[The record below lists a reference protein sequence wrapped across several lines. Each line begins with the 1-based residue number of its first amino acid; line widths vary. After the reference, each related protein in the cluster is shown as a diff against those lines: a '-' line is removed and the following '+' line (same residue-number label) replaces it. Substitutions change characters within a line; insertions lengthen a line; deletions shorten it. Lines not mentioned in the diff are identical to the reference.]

1 MALPKKKKPRSLVL
15 AGNGINCELETA
27 FANRLVGFNADIVH
41 INSLMEGSKN
51 IHNYDFLNFP
61 GGFLDGDDLGAGK
74 AQAVKWRYQ
83 RIKDSERR
91 FTNELLKFVSNGK
104 LIIGICNGFQLLA
117 KTGLLPALKSDYGRQ
132 SVSLAFNDSGRFEDR
147 WVSLRVNRFSSCIFT
162 RDIDRI
168 YLPVRHGEGKLVIE
182 DKNGGIAAD
191 LVKDGHI
198 VMQYCKE
205 DGGITNEFP
214 YNPNGS
220 SLSIGGLCDPSGRIL
235 GLMPHPEAF
244 VHFTQHPRWT
254 REKLPVEGDGLKI
267 FKNAYDYI
275 ADN

>member
-1 MALPKKKKPRSLVL
+1 
-15 AGNGINCELETA
+15 
-27 FANRLVGFNADIVH
+27 
-41 INSLMEGSKN
+41 
-51 IHNYDFLNFP
+51 
-61 GGFLDGDDLGAGK
+61 
-74 AQAVKWRYQ
+74 
-83 RIKDSERR
+83 
-91 FTNELLKFVSNGK
+91 
-104 LIIGICNGFQLLA
+104 
-117 KTGLLPALKSDYGRQ
+117 
-132 SVSLAFNDSGRFEDR
+132 
-147 WVSLRVNRFSSCIFT
+147 
-162 RDIDRI
+162 
-168 YLPVRHGEGKLVIE
+168 
-182 DKNGGIAAD
+182 
-191 LVKDGHI
+191 
-198 VMQYCKE
+198 MQYCKD